1 MLAMPGEGAD
11 VLFFRLNTWV
21 LVLLLVGVMA
31 AATAA
36 GLLIGRRMGAH
47 GEHVREPF
55 GVLQAAL
62 IGFMGLILAFGLS
75 LALGRYEDRRAAVVE
90 ESNAIGTTY
99 LRAQTLAEPVRTS
112 PSTSSAATPTRAS
125 PSPRRPRQQWV
136 RPRHHRERAVRAPTV
151 GPRRPALDEA
161 PVDSAPRLYVESLN
175 DMFDAQSSRVYALTN
190 RVPTAVLALEVAG
203 AAIAVAALALHL
215 ATFGRG
221 LLTVLTVSLLVAIL
235 LVVTFDLDRPTR
247 GVIDVPSTP
256 LLDVRAGMARHPPPR
271 RPAAGD
277 HYSPTVTAVK
287 GSSGSIHGK
296 TTNSSSA
303 QVPSTSSAEMIVR
316 PTVPPGR

>member
-1 MLAMPGEGAD
+1 
-11 VLFFRLNTWV
+11 VLFFGLSTWL
-21 LVLLLVGVMA
+21 LVLLLVVVMA

-47 GEHVREPF
+47 GEHMREPF

-99 LRAQTLAEPVRTS
+99 LRAQTLAEPVRTES
-112 PSTSSAATPTRAS
+112 LDLLRRYADTSIAISLAVPAGTGFD
-125 PSPRRPRQQWV
+125 
-136 RPRHHRERAVRAPTV
+136 RAVARSLRYERELWSLA
-151 GPRRPALDEA
+151 GRALDEA
-161 PVDSAPRLYVESLN
+161 PVDTAPRLYVETLN
-175 DMFDAQSSRVYALTN
+175 EMFDAQSSRVYALTN
-190 RVPTAVLALEVAG
+190 RVPTAVLVLEVAG

-221 LLTVLTVSLLVAIL
+221 VLTVLTVSVLVTVL

-247 GVIDVPSTP
+247 GLIDVPSTP
-256 LLDVRAGMARHPPPR
+256 LLDVRAGMTAP
-271 RPAAGD
+271 PAA
-277 HYSPTVTAVK
+277 TAPA
-287 GSSGSIHGK
+287 G
-296 TTNSSSA
+296 
-303 QVPSTSSAEMIVR
+303 P
-316 PTVPPGR
+316 

>member
-1 MLAMPGEGAD
+1 M
-11 VLFFRLNTWV
+11 LFFRLNTWV
-21 LVLLLVGVMA
+21 LVLLLVVVMA
-31 AATAA
+31 VATAA
-36 GLLIGRRMGAH
+36 GLLIGRRMAAH

-75 LALGRYEDRRAAVVE
+75 LALGRYEDRRAAVVD
-90 ESNAIGTTY
+90 ESNALGTAY
-99 LRAQTLAEPVRTS
+99 LRAQTIAEPVRTES
-112 PSTSSAATPTRAS
+112 LDLLRRYTDTSITLS
-125 PSPRRPRQQWV
+125 
-136 RPRHHRERAVRAPTV
+136 RAVPGSDGFDRAVATST
-151 GPRRPALDEA
+151 GYERRLWSLAGRALDEA
-161 PVDSAPRLYVESLN
+161 PVDSAPRLYVDSLN
-175 DMFDAQSSRVYALTN
+175 EAFDAQSSRVYVLTN

-256 LLDVRAGMARHPPPR
+256 LIDVRAGMAGP
-271 RPAAGD
+271 PAAEAPAG
-277 HYSPTVTAVK
+277 P
-287 GSSGSIHGK
+287 
-296 TTNSSSA
+296 
-303 QVPSTSSAEMIVR
+303 
-316 PTVPPGR
+316 

>member
-1 MLAMPGEGAD
+1 MQRHPMLDAFQVRGRG

-36 GLLIGRRMGAH
+36 GLLIGRRMAAH

-90 ESNAIGTTY
+90 EANAIERTY
-99 LRAQTLAEPVRTS
+99 LRSQTLAEPVRTES
-112 PSTSSAATPTRAS
+112 LDLLRRYTDTSIVIAHAVPGSSGFDHAVAESRGYE
-125 PSPRRPRQQWV
+125 RRLWSLAGQS
-136 RPRHHRERAVRAPTV
+136 
-151 GPRRPALDEA
+151 LDEA
-161 PVDSAPRLYVESLN
+161 PVDSAPRLYVEALN

-256 LLDVRAGMARHPPPR
+256 LLDVRAGMAEP
-271 RPAAGD
+271 PAAD
-277 HYSPTVTAVK
+277 A
-287 GSSGSIHGK
+287 
-296 TTNSSSA
+296 
-303 QVPSTSSAEMIVR
+303 
-316 PTVPPGR
+316 PGGR

>member
-1 MLAMPGEGAD
+1 M
-11 VLFFRLNTWV
+11 LFFRLNTWV

-36 GLLIGRRMGAH
+36 GLLIGRRMAAH

-99 LRAQTLAEPVRTS
+99 LRAQTLAEPVRTES
-112 PSTSSAATPTRAS
+112 LDLLRRYTDTSIAIALAVPGSS
-125 PSPRRPRQQWV
+125 GFD
-136 RPRHHRERAVRAPTV
+136 RAVTESARYE
-151 GPRRPALDEA
+151 RRLWSLAGQSLDEA
-161 PVDSAPRLYVESLN
+161 PVDSAPRLYVEALN

-221 LLTVLTVSLLVAIL
+221 LLTVLTVSVLVAIL
-235 LVVTFDLDRPTR
+235 LVVTFELDRPTR
-247 GVIDVPSTP
+247 GLIDVPSTP
-256 LLDVRAGMARHPPPR
+256 LVDVRAGMEEA
-271 RPAAGD
+271 PAAG
-277 HYSPTVTAVK
+277 
-287 GSSGSIHGK
+287 G
-296 TTNSSSA
+296 
-303 QVPSTSSAEMIVR
+303 
-316 PTVPPGR
+316 